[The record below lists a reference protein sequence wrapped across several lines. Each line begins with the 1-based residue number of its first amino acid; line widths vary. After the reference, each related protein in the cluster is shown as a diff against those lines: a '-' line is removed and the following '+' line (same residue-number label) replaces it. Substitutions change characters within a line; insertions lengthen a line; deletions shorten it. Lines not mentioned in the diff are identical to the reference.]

1 MKRICYRKNA
11 DFARIFSLADL
22 TDLADF
28 YFTQIKLLFN
38 LICSICKICGN
49 NYSWRNKKIRINPR
63 FRDSESVKSASKNY
77 DYKIFNMK
85 NVSFISLI
93 LGFASL
99 VTACKPGIN
108 PQAKTTST
116 STQKLETRYKMLLD
130 YPVDS
135 MSMPRS
141 MNVKSLEIR
150 KVPSRDWTS
159 GFFAGNLWQ
168 LYRLTG
174 DSKYKE
180 QAQKWTRFSKKESVN
195 SNSHDV
201 GFKVFCS
208 FGEALKVENKKEY
221 EEVIIKGA
229 ETLCTRFNPKVG
241 SIRSWDFNKEIWD
254 YPVIIDN
261 MMNLELLFEASKLSG
276 NNKYRDV
283 AIKHA
288 NTTLKNQFRA
298 DNSCYHVIDYN
309 PNTGE
314 VRKKTTLQGYNDDSV
329 WARGQAWAV
338 YGFTMSYRYTKD
350 PAYLKQA
357 EATAKFFMTNKNLPE
372 DGIPYW
378 DFKDPSIP
386 NAARDVS
393 AAMVMASALYELYG
407 YTKNDTY
414 LAFADKMMASVQ
426 TDKYILDTTI
436 KAPFLFDHSTGN
448 WPKHDE
454 IDEPI
459 IYADYY
465 FLEALIKVQRLKGSK

>member
-1 MKRICYRKNA
+1 M
-11 DFARIFSLADL
+11 
-22 TDLADF
+22 
-28 YFTQIKLLFN
+28 
-38 LICSICKICGN
+38 
-49 NYSWRNKKIRINPR
+49 NK
-63 FRDSESVKSASKNY
+63 
-77 DYKIFNMK
+77 
-85 NVSFISLI
+85 VSFISLI
-93 LGFASL
+93 LGFAL
-99 VTACKPGIN
+99 LTTACKSGIN
-108 PQAKTTST
+108 PQPKVTST
-116 STQKLETRYKMLLD
+116 TTNNLLETRYKMLLD
-130 YPVDS
+130 YPIDS

-141 MNVKSLEIR
+141 MTIKNNLIK

-174 DSKYKE
+174 NNKYKE
-180 QAQKWTRFSKKESVN
+180 QAEKWTLFSKKESVN

-208 FGEALKVENKKEY
+208 FGEALKVENKQEY
-221 EEVIIKGA
+221 KDVIIKGA
-229 ETLCTRFNPKVG
+229 ETLCTRFNAKVG

-254 YPVIIDN
+254 FPVIIDN

-276 NNKYRDV
+276 NPKYRDV

-288 NTTLKNQFRA
+288 NTTLKNQFRD
-298 DNSCYHVIDYN
+298 DNSCYHVIDYDSQ
-309 PNTGE
+309 TGA

-357 EATAKFFMTNKNLPE
+357 EATATFFMTNKNLPE
-372 DGIPYW
+372 DAIPYW
-378 DFKDPSIP
+378 DLKDPSIP
-386 NAARDVS
+386 NSARDAS
-393 AAMVMASALYELYG
+393 AAAVMASGLYELYS
-407 YTKNDTY
+407 YTNNKSY
-414 LAFADKMMASVQ
+414 LAFADKIITSLSS
-426 TDKYILDTTI
+426 DKYVLSAAV
-436 KAPFLFDHSTGN
+436 KAPFILDHSTGN

-465 FLEALIKVQRLKGSK
+465 FLEAILRKSKY

>member
-1 MKRICYRKNA
+1 
-11 DFARIFSLADL
+11 
-22 TDLADF
+22 
-28 YFTQIKLLFN
+28 
-38 LICSICKICGN
+38 
-49 NYSWRNKKIRINPR
+49 
-63 FRDSESVKSASKNY
+63 
-77 DYKIFNMK
+77 MK
-85 NVSFISLI
+85 NVSFISLV

-99 VTACKPGIN
+99 ATACKSGIN
-108 PQAKTTST
+108 SQTKNPLSVNN
-116 STQKLETRYKMLLD
+116 LLDTRYKMLLD

-141 MNVKSLEIR
+141 MNIKTNEIR
-150 KVPSRDWTS
+150 KVPSKDWTS

-174 DSKYKE
+174 DSKFKE
-180 QAQKWTRFSKKESVN
+180 QAEKWTAFSRKESYN
-195 SNSHDV
+195 KNSHDI

-221 EEVIIKGA
+221 EAVIIKGA
-229 ETLCTRFNPKVG
+229 ETLCKRFDPKVG

-276 NNKYRDV
+276 NPKYRNT
-283 AIKHA
+283 AIQHA
-288 NTTLKNQFRA
+288 NTTLKNQFRE
-298 DNSCYHVIDYN
+298 DNSCYHVIDYD
-309 PNTGE
+309 PVSGK

-338 YGFTMSYRYTKD
+338 YGFTMAYRYTKD
-350 PAYLKQA
+350 EAFIKQA
-357 EATAKFFMTNKNLPE
+357 EATALFFMANKNLPE

-378 DFKDPSIP
+378 DLKDPSIP
-386 NAARDVS
+386 NSARDVS

-407 YTKNDTY
+407 YTKKDNY
-414 LAFADKMMASVQ
+414 LAFADKMMNSVQ
-426 TDKYILDTTI
+426 SKNYILDSNI

-448 WPKHDE
+448 WPKQDE

-465 FLEALIKVQRLKGSK
+465 FLEALLRKKAL

>member
-1 MKRICYRKNA
+1 
-11 DFARIFSLADL
+11 
-22 TDLADF
+22 
-28 YFTQIKLLFN
+28 
-38 LICSICKICGN
+38 
-49 NYSWRNKKIRINPR
+49 
-63 FRDSESVKSASKNY
+63 
-77 DYKIFNMK
+77 MK
-85 NVSFISLI
+85 NVNFISLI

-99 VTACKPGIN
+99 VTACKSRIN
-108 PQAKTTST
+108 PEAAKASAATE
-116 STQKLETRYKMLLD
+116 KLLETRYKMLLD

-141 MNVKSLEIR
+141 MNIKTNEIR
-150 KVPSRDWTS
+150 KVPSKDWTS

-180 QAQKWTRFSKKESVN
+180 QAEKWTPFSKRESVN

-221 EEVIIKGA
+221 EAVIVKGA
-229 ETLCTRFNPKVG
+229 ETLCKRFDPKVG

-261 MMNLELLFEASKLSG
+261 MMNLELLFEASKISG
-276 NNKYRDV
+276 NPKYRNI
-283 AIKHA
+283 AIQHA
-288 NTTLKNQFRA
+288 NTTLKNQFR
-298 DNSCYHVIDYN
+298 DDDSCYHVIDYD
-309 PNTGE
+309 PKTGN

-338 YGFTMSYRYTKD
+338 YGFTMAYRYTKD
-350 PAYLKQA
+350 EAYKKQA
-357 EATAKFFMTNKNLPE
+357 EATALFFMVNKNLPE

-378 DFKDPSIP
+378 DLKDPSIP
-386 NAARDVS
+386 NSARDVS

-407 YTKNDTY
+407 YTKKENY
-414 LAFADKMMASVQ
+414 LAFADKLMTSVQ
-426 TDKYILDTTI
+426 SKNYILDPKI

-465 FLEALIKVQRLKGSK
+465 FLEALLRKSNIGAK

>member
-1 MKRICYRKNA
+1 MNK
-11 DFARIFSLADL
+11 
-22 TDLADF
+22 
-28 YFTQIKLLFN
+28 FN
-38 LICSICKICGN
+38 S
-49 NYSWRNKKIRINPR
+49 
-63 FRDSESVKSASKNY
+63 SV
-77 DYKIFNMK
+77 
-85 NVSFISLI
+85 LI
-93 LGFASL
+93 LGFALLAS
-99 VTACKPGIN
+99 CKSGIN
-108 PQAKTTST
+108 SQTKTIATSDNL
-116 STQKLETRYKMLLD
+116 LEKRYKMLLD

-141 MNVKSLEIR
+141 MTIKTNAIK

-168 LYRLTG
+168 LYRLKG
-174 DSKYKE
+174 NEAYKN
-180 QAQKWTRFSKKESVN
+180 QAEKWTPFSKKESVN

-208 FGEALKVENKKEY
+208 FGEALKVENKQEY
-221 EEVIIKGA
+221 KDVIIKGA
-229 ETLCTRFNPKVG
+229 ETLCTRFNAKVG
-241 SIRSWDFNKEIWD
+241 AIRSWDFNKEVWD

-276 NNKYRDV
+276 NKKYQDI
-283 AIKHA
+283 AIQHA

-298 DNSCYHVIDYN
+298 DHSCYHVIDYD
-309 PNTGE
+309 PASGA

-329 WARGQAWAV
+329 WARGQGWAV

-357 EATAKFFMTNKNLPE
+357 EATATFFMNNKNLPE

-378 DFKDPSIP
+378 DFKDPAIP
-386 NAARDVS
+386 NSARDVS
-393 AAMVMASALYELYG
+393 AATVMASALYELYG
-407 YTKNDTY
+407 YTKNKSY
-414 LAFADKMMASVQ
+414 LSFADKIISSLNSD
-426 TDKYILDTTI
+426 TYILNDAV
-436 KAPFLFDHSTGN
+436 KAPFILDHSTGN

-465 FLEALIKVQRLKGSK
+465 FLEALLRKKAL

>member
-1 MKRICYRKNA
+1 MNK
-11 DFARIFSLADL
+11 FS
-22 TDLADF
+22 
-28 YFTQIKLLFN
+28 
-38 LICSICKICGN
+38 S
-49 NYSWRNKKIRINPR
+49 
-63 FRDSESVKSASKNY
+63 SV
-77 DYKIFNMK
+77 
-85 NVSFISLI
+85 LI
-93 LGFASL
+93 LGFALLAS
-99 VTACKPGIN
+99 CKSGVN
-108 PQAKTTST
+108 SQTKTTSAPNHL
-116 STQKLETRYKMLLD
+116 LEKRYTMLLD

-141 MNVKSLEIR
+141 MTVKTNFIK

-174 DSKYKE
+174 NEAYKN
-180 QAQKWTRFSKKESVN
+180 QAEKWTLFSKKESVN

-208 FGEALKVENKKEY
+208 FGEALKVENKEEY
-221 EEVIIKGA
+221 KAVIIKGA
-229 ETLCTRFNPKVG
+229 ETLCMRFNAKVG
-241 SIRSWDFNKEIWD
+241 AIRSWDFNKETWD

-276 NNKYRDV
+276 NKKYQDI
-283 AIKHA
+283 AIQHA

-298 DNSCYHVIDYN
+298 DNSCYHVIDYD
-309 PNTGE
+309 PTTGN
-314 VRKKTTLQGYNDDSV
+314 VTKKTTLQGYNDDSV
-329 WARGQAWAV
+329 WTRGQGWAV

-357 EATAKFFMTNKNLPE
+357 EATAKFFITNKNLPE

-378 DFKDPSIP
+378 DFKDPAIP
-386 NAARDVS
+386 NSARDVS
-393 AAMVMASALYELYG
+393 AATIMASALYELYG
-407 YTKNDTY
+407 YTKNKDY
-414 LAFADKMMASVQ
+414 LALADKIMKSLHSDQ
-426 TDKYILDTTI
+426 YILSDAV
-436 KAPFLFDHSTGN
+436 KAPFILDHSTGN

-465 FLEALIKVQRLKGSK
+465 FLEALLRKKAL

>member
-1 MKRICYRKNA
+1 M
-11 DFARIFSLADL
+11 
-22 TDLADF
+22 
-28 YFTQIKLLFN
+28 
-38 LICSICKICGN
+38 
-49 NYSWRNKKIRINPR
+49 NK
-63 FRDSESVKSASKNY
+63 
-77 DYKIFNMK
+77 
-85 NVSFISLI
+85 VSSSFLI
-93 LGFASL
+93 LGFALLAS
-99 VTACKPGIN
+99 CKSGIN
-108 PQAKTTST
+108 SQTKST
-116 STQKLETRYKMLLD
+116 SASENLLEKRYKMLLD

-141 MNVKSLEIR
+141 MTIKTNTIK

-174 DSKYKE
+174 NEAYKN
-180 QAQKWTRFSKKESVN
+180 QAQKWTPFSKKESVN

-208 FGEALKVENKKEY
+208 FGEALKVENKEEY
-221 EEVIIKGA
+221 KAVIIQGA
-229 ETLCTRFNPKVG
+229 ETLCTRFNAKVG
-241 SIRSWDFNKEIWD
+241 AIRSWDFNKEIWD

-276 NNKYRDV
+276 NKKYREI
-283 AIKHA
+283 AIQHA
-288 NTTLKNQFRA
+288 NTTLKNQFRT
-298 DNSCYHVIDYN
+298 DNSCYHVIDYD
-309 PNTGE
+309 PTTGA

-329 WARGQAWAV
+329 WARGQGWAV

-357 EATAKFFMTNKNLPE
+357 EATATFFMTHKNLPE

-378 DFKDPSIP
+378 DFKDPAIP
-386 NAARDVS
+386 NSARDVS
-393 AAMVMASALYELYG
+393 AATVMASALYELYG
-407 YTKNDTY
+407 YTKNKSY
-414 LAFADKMMASVQ
+414 LAFADKIMTSLHS
-426 TDKYILDTTI
+426 DKYILSDTI
-436 KAPFLFDHSTGN
+436 KAPFILDHSTGN

-465 FLEALIKVQRLKGSK
+465 FLEALLRKSNK

>member
-1 MKRICYRKNA
+1 M
-11 DFARIFSLADL
+11 
-22 TDLADF
+22 
-28 YFTQIKLLFN
+28 
-38 LICSICKICGN
+38 
-49 NYSWRNKKIRINPR
+49 NK
-63 FRDSESVKSASKNY
+63 
-77 DYKIFNMK
+77 
-85 NVSFISLI
+85 VSSFFLI
-93 LGFASL
+93 LGFALLAS
-99 VTACKPGIN
+99 CKSGIN
-108 PQAKTTST
+108 SQTKTISA
-116 STQKLETRYKMLLD
+116 SGNLLEKRYKMLLD

-141 MNVKSLEIR
+141 MTIKTNTIK

-174 DSKYKE
+174 NEAYKI
-180 QAQKWTRFSKKESVN
+180 QAQKWTPFSKKESVN

-208 FGEALKVENKKEY
+208 FGEALKVENKQEY
-221 EEVIIKGA
+221 KDVIIKGA
-229 ETLCTRFNPKVG
+229 QTLCTRFNAKVG
-241 SIRSWDFNKEIWD
+241 AIRSWDFNKEIWD

-276 NNKYRDV
+276 NKKYQDI
-283 AIKHA
+283 AIQHA

-298 DNSCYHVIDYN
+298 DNSCYHVIDYD
-309 PNTGE
+309 PASGA
-314 VRKKTTLQGYNDDSV
+314 VRKKTTLQGFNDDSV
-329 WARGQAWAV
+329 WARGQGWAV

-357 EATAKFFMTNKNLPE
+357 EATAKFFMIHKNLPD

-378 DFKDPSIP
+378 DFKDPAIP
-386 NAARDVS
+386 DSPRDVS
-393 AAMVMASALYELYG
+393 AATVMASALYELYG
-407 YTKNDTY
+407 YTNNKSY
-414 LAFADKMMASVQ
+414 LAFADKIMTSLHS
-426 TDKYILDTTI
+426 DRYILSDAV
-436 KAPFLFDHSTGN
+436 KAPFILDHSTGN

-465 FLEALIKVQRLKGSK
+465 FLEALLRKKEQRYRGTK

>member
-1 MKRICYRKNA
+1 M
-11 DFARIFSLADL
+11 
-22 TDLADF
+22 
-28 YFTQIKLLFN
+28 
-38 LICSICKICGN
+38 
-49 NYSWRNKKIRINPR
+49 NK
-63 FRDSESVKSASKNY
+63 
-77 DYKIFNMK
+77 
-85 NVSFISLI
+85 VSSFCLI
-93 LGFASL
+93 LGFAL
-99 VTACKPGIN
+99 LATACKSGIN
-108 PQAKTTST
+108 SQTKTTSA
-116 STQKLETRYKMLLD
+116 SANLLEKRYKMLVD

-141 MNVKSLEIR
+141 MTIKTNTIK

-174 DSKYKE
+174 NKAYKI
-180 QAQKWTRFSKKESVN
+180 QAEKWTPFSKKESIN

-208 FGEALKVENKKEY
+208 FGEALKVENKQEY
-221 EEVIIKGA
+221 KDVIIKGA
-229 ETLCTRFNPKVG
+229 ETLCTRFNAKVG
-241 SIRSWDFNKEIWD
+241 AIRSWDFNKEIWD

-276 NNKYRDV
+276 NKKYKEI
-283 AIKHA
+283 AIQHA
-288 NTTLKNQFRA
+288 NTTLKNQFRE
-298 DNSCYHVIDYN
+298 DNSCYHVIDYD
-309 PNTGE
+309 PASGA

-329 WARGQAWAV
+329 WARGQGWAV
-338 YGFTMSYRYTKD
+338 YGFTMCYRYTKD

-357 EATAKFFMTNKNLPE
+357 EATAKFFINNKNLPE

-386 NAARDVS
+386 NSPRDVS
-393 AAMVMASALYELYG
+393 AATVMASALYELYG
-407 YTKNDTY
+407 YTKDKNY
-414 LAFADKMMASVQ
+414 LAFADKIMTSLNS
-426 TDKYILDTTI
+426 DKYILSDAVN
-436 KAPFLFDHSTGN
+436 APFILDHSTGN

-465 FLEALIKVQRLKGSK
+465 FLEALLRKSNK